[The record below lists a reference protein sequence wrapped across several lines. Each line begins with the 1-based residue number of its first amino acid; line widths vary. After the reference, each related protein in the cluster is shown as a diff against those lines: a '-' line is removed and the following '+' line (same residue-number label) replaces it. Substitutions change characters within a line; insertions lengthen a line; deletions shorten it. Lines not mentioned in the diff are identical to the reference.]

1 MMLRSVIV
9 VTGFFSTQQ
18 CIGNM
23 VHVIVRIVG
32 FQQTVTL
39 ILTTRT
45 DYIPRVHTDGT
56 PLGSIETD
64 DSEGTKRCL
73 FYNGSCV
80 RLLFRFS
87 RLLGY
92 GRC

>member
-1 MMLRSVIV
+1 MFYLSLALLRKTYKIWYTFVEMMLRSVIV

-45 DYIPRVHTDGT
+45 DLTRDR
-56 PLGSIETD
+56 TD
-64 DSEGTKRCL
+64 DSDD
-73 FYNGSCV
+73 
-80 RLLFRFS
+80 
-87 RLLGY
+87 
-92 GRC
+92 GRI